1 MRSADP
7 CRNARSAM
15 PHPAGTSPG
24 VPTRRV
30 SGTRWRCASD
40 GARGTPAASHHHLQ
54 PVSVTASS
62 ASAGIASRPM
72 PECAFRQSARLA
84 FDMVRAS
91 VDVAVSARA
100 GVTPDDAPIAPIAAV
115 AAACRNGRAAPSE
128 SRSARQSAATPGARG
143 SLRCASPASALACA
157 SLRGSR
163 MGSDTAGMPGARRDE
178 GSRSRAATC
187 TLPIDAR
194 GAGPAAPTAA
204 RAPSSAPTPAPIK
217 AKAMASANALSI
229 PLSIPLSTPMAA
241 PKPIAEST
249 SRRAPASPGAAH
261 RAPRPCLPAVPS
273 ARSRATRAR
282 ESPRRPSARARR
294 PRSADIPAPS
304 ARTRAAAPARP
315 RAPPRPRASRRPP
328 ARRVTAHRRPARPR
342 TRADRPAGNRG
353 AGRSPRASRSECL

>member
-1 MRSADP
+1 MTIAAAARAAAVRLPPRSWLRRRIRERRSRSGMRSADP

-143 SLRCASPASALACA
+143 SLAARRPLRHSLAHRFAARAWVRIRRECRGRGATKVRALAQP
-157 SLRGSR
+157 R
-163 MGSDTAGMPGARRDE
+163 ARCP
-178 GSRSRAATC
+178 STRAA
-187 TLPIDAR
+187 PA
-194 GAGPAAPTAA
+194 PAAPTAA
-204 RAPSSAPTPAPIK
+204 RAVIGADAGADKSKGDGKRERAVDTAVDADGGAETDRGINVTTSARLAGRGASGAAAVPAGSAQRSI
-217 AKAMASANALSI
+217 ASH
-229 PLSIPLSTPMAA
+229 
-241 PKPIAEST
+241 
-249 SRRAPASPGAAH
+249 ASP
-261 RAPRPCLPAVPS
+261 
-273 ARSRATRAR
+273 
-282 ESPRRPSARARR
+282 
-294 PRSADIPAPS
+294 
-304 ARTRAAAPARP
+304 
-315 RAPPRPRASRRPP
+315 
-328 ARRVTAHRRPARPR
+328 
-342 TRADRPAGNRG
+342 
-353 AGRSPRASRSECL
+353 

>member
-1 MRSADP
+1 MTIAAAARAAAVRLPPRSWLRRRIRERRSRSGMRSADP
-7 CRNARSAM
+7 CRNARSAR

-30 SGTRWRCASD
+30 SGTRRRCASD

-72 PECAFRQSARLA
+72 PACAFRQSARLA

-163 MGSDTAGMPGARRDE
+163 MGSDTAGMPG
-178 GSRSRAATC
+178 
-187 TLPIDAR
+187 R
-194 GAGPAAPTAA
+194 GATKVRALAQPRARCPSTRAA
-204 RAPSSAPTPAPIK
+204 RAR
-217 AKAMASANALSI
+217 L
-229 PLSIPLSTPMAA
+229 
-241 PKPIAEST
+241 
-249 SRRAPASPGAAH
+249 
-261 RAPRPCLPAVPS
+261 
-273 ARSRATRAR
+273 
-282 ESPRRPSARARR
+282 
-294 PRSADIPAPS
+294 
-304 ARTRAAAPARP
+304 RTRRHHAPHAPLRSNWASLPCTSAHAA
-315 RAPPRPRASRRPP
+315 
-328 ARRVTAHRRPARPR
+328 
-342 TRADRPAGNRG
+342 
-353 AGRSPRASRSECL
+353 

>member
-163 MGSDTAGMPGARRDE
+163 MGSDTAGAGAARVDGQR
-178 GSRSRAATC
+178 
-187 TLPIDAR
+187 AR
-194 GAGPAAPTAA
+194 GCA
-204 RAPSSAPTPAPIK
+204 RART
-217 AKAMASANALSI
+217 
-229 PLSIPLSTPMAA
+229 
-241 PKPIAEST
+241 
-249 SRRAPASPGAAH
+249 
-261 RAPRPCLPAVPS
+261 
-273 ARSRATRAR
+273 TRAR

>member
-7 CRNARSAM
+7 CRNARSAR

-72 PECAFRQSARLA
+72 PACAFRQSARLA

-100 GVTPDDAPIAPIAAV
+100 GVTPDDAPVAPIAAV

-194 GAGPAAPTAA
+194 GAGPRRADGRA
-204 RAPSSAPTPAPIK
+204 RAVIGADAGADKSKGDGKRERAVDTAVDADGGAETDRGINVTTSARLAGRGASGAAAVPAGSAQRSI
-217 AKAMASANALSI
+217 ASH
-229 PLSIPLSTPMAA
+229 
-241 PKPIAEST
+241 
-249 SRRAPASPGAAH
+249 ASP
-261 RAPRPCLPAVPS
+261 
-273 ARSRATRAR
+273 
-282 ESPRRPSARARR
+282 
-294 PRSADIPAPS
+294 
-304 ARTRAAAPARP
+304 
-315 RAPPRPRASRRPP
+315 
-328 ARRVTAHRRPARPR
+328 
-342 TRADRPAGNRG
+342 
-353 AGRSPRASRSECL
+353 